1 MALRTE
7 TCVSELRHFF
17 EYSAVGVD
25 VVADGLQEVPFGE
38 FLVERGALTR
48 YQLLRALMMQD
59 RYPGVRIG
67 ECAAALGFLQIGEVE
82 QHYLAWRGLSTV
94 FLGEVCHQSSFGEV
108 CHQTSPRRGQVPDG
122 SPVFFGEVC
131 HQLTID
137 HISARLGNFGPKPL
151 I

>member
-59 RYPGVRIG
+59 RYPRRAHRRVCRRPWLPPDRRGR
-67 ECAAALGFLQIGEVE
+67 AALLG
-82 QHYLAWRGLSTV
+82 LAW
-94 FLGEVCHQSSFGEV
+94 
-108 CHQTSPRRGQVPDG
+108 
-122 SPVFFGEVC
+122 
-131 HQLTID
+131 
-137 HISARLGNFGPKPL
+137 A
-151 I
+151 